1 MSALRVAVT
10 RAVGKA
16 ESLSSRLI
24 AAGAE
29 VHEIPLTRI
38 ARRDPAPLHMA
49 LGDIAS
55 VRWILLTSVNA
66 VEILADAVRA
76 TGTGDAVADCYVA
89 VVGEVT
95 AQAAEAQ
102 GWRADMVPAQ
112 FTSEGLLDAFATRGD
127 VAGST
132 VLYPCAVAARDVLPD
147 GLRALGAR
155 VVVVPCYESVPD
167 VDGQRLLGRMLAGG
181 ELDLITVAAP
191 SAVDA
196 LADAVPPEQAGR
208 VQIASI
214 GPVTSKAA
222 RQAGFR
228 VAVEASP
235 YTAEGLVRA
244 IAEWR
249 ARAKT

>member
-10 RAVGKA
+10 RAAGKA

-24 AAGAE
+24 AAGAQ
-29 VHEIPLTRI
+29 VHEIPLSRV
-38 ARRDPAPLHMA
+38 ARRDAGPLHDA
-49 LGDIAS
+49 LAHIAD
-55 VRWILLTSVNA
+55 VRWILLASVHA

-76 TGTGDAVADCYVA
+76 TGTADVVADCYIA
-89 VVGEVT
+89 VVGEAT

-102 GWRADMVPAQ
+102 GWRADIVPAQ
-112 FTSEGLLDAFATRGD
+112 LSAESLLDAFATRSD
-127 VAGST
+127 VSGTT

-147 GLRALGAR
+147 GLRALGAQ
-155 VVVVPCYESVPD
+155 VVAVPCYESVPD
-167 VDGQRLLGRMLAGG
+167 VDGQRLLVRMLAGG
-181 ELDLITVAAP
+181 ALDLITVAAP

-196 LADAVPPEQAGR
+196 LAEAVPPEQARR
-208 VQIASI
+208 VPIASI
-214 GPVTSKAA
+214 GPITSKAA
-222 RQAGFR
+222 RQAGFV

-249 ARAKT
+249 GRVGR